1 MNYVFEVDQCDVQI
15 AEPKPQRVMGPIESG
30 RCLFVVSA
38 EIAKGDK
45 PLALQ
50 VEDVDAYAPR

>member
-1 MNYVFEVDQCDVQI
+1 
-15 AEPKPQRVMGPIESG
+15 MGPIESG

-38 EIAKGDK
+38 EFDKGGK

-50 VEDVDAYAPR
+50 ADEVDAYAPRATGVFNVHLGAWEGTGSLERT